1 MHSIW
6 TVLSYR
12 PRSTEPKLRLRG
24 NHNLPSVDVFV
35 VSSGQAD
42 QTVFDCAVAAAS
54 MDYPP
59 HRYRVMVLD
68 PLASAPL
75 ERELVRHAK
84 TQAAPHLSYHR
95 RELGAA
101 PPTSVVVGEEKTP
114 KLQQEGQQQTGARGI
129 ETAATTAANSINFG
143 MVEAASFGIKGPAEF
158 IAVFDAD
165 VSLLS
170 LPRSLSWAT
179 LTFAN
184 PSSADDPRAQLPPRG
199 LAAHPR

>member
-1 MHSIW
+1 VHSIW
-6 TVLSYR
+6 TVFTYR
-12 PRSTEPKLRLRG
+12 PRSTDPKLRLRG
-24 NHNLPSVDVFV
+24 DHNLPSVDVFV

-68 PLASAPL
+68 PLASANL
-75 ERELVRHAK
+75 ERELTRHAK
-84 TQAAPHLSYHR
+84 SQAAPHLSYHR

-101 PPTSVVVGEEKTP
+101 PQSVVVDSSGDEKTP
-114 KLQQEGQQQTGARGI
+114 KLMQEGQRRASSGARGI

-165 VSLLS
+165 VSS
-170 LPRSLSWAT
+170 FSRS
-179 LTFAN
+179 
-184 PSSADDPRAQLPPRG
+184 PSPWSSSSSRRSK
-199 LAAHPR
+199 R